1 MLEIKIG
8 LNPMEVR
15 CDHCQALCTL
25 ESASADGVTTEVR
38 CSDCGH
44 VIMVG
49 QQAAA
54 TPPSSSGP
62 ATPRTDADEWRI
74 ETAHGRS
81 HCFHDR
87 ATLHRWIIERRLT
100 REDRISQNGQPW
112 QRMGDVAEFV
122 PFFDICDSA
131 ERARRADTP
140 SPKVLAS
147 PPPPP
152 AAEPVPLSSPAA
164 LQRGALPEVE
174 ERSQTAIV
182 PFPPFRFAFLLK
194 LVVMTAVAAIV
205 AYAGIALYNCRSRP
219 MEISSPR
226 APGNMPASNEVM
238 GAPPTQPAP
247 PLVVVEAVAETDSAE
262 PRGLGGKPTASEGSG
277 AKPPS
282 LSKKP
287 RSPGRP
293 VAAKIGRRAKASA
306 AGPKPGTPQ
315 ALAAQGYVALNRRQY
330 EEAISLF
337 NQAIAGSPLNGTALF
352 GIAEAYQQSGQKA
365 QAQRSYRRYLRLI
378 PNGPDANSARTQLKL
393 LEGGKN

>member
-1 MLEIKIG
+1 
-8 LNPMEVR
+8 MEVR

-25 ESASADGVTTEVR
+25 ESASADGVTAEVR

-62 ATPRTDADEWRI
+62 ATPQTDADEWRI

-87 ATLHRWIIERRLT
+87 ATLHRWIIERRLN

-147 PPPPP
+147 PPPPV
-152 AAEPVPLSSPAA
+152 AEPVPLRSPAA
-164 LQRGALPEVE
+164 LQRGAPPEVE
-174 ERSQTAIV
+174 ERSQTAII
-182 PFPPFRFAFLLK
+182 PFPLFRFAFLLK

-219 MEISSPR
+219 VEILSPR
-226 APGNMPASNEVM
+226 APGNMPVSNEMM

-247 PLVVVEAVAETDSAE
+247 PIVQVEAVAETESAE
-262 PRGLGGKPTASEGSG
+262 PRGLGSESTASEESG

-287 RSPGRP
+287 HSLARP
-293 VAAKIGRRAKASA
+293 AAAKIGRRAKAPA
-306 AGPKPGTPQ
+306 GGPKPGTPQ
-315 ALAAQGYVALNRRQY
+315 ALAAQGYVALNHRQY
-330 EEAISLF
+330 QQAISLF

-365 QAQRSYRRYLRLI
+365 QAQRAYRRYLRLI
-378 PNGPDANSARTQLKL
+378 PNGPDASSARTQLNA
-393 LEGGKN
+393 LEK